1 MEKSQ
6 SIKSIAKALGLFQIK
21 MQPLKKDATNPF
33 FKSRYVTLNNI
44 LENIEIPLQ
53 ECELTFTQFPDGDC
67 LTTILIH
74 IPSGEYLQACYQL
87 HPVKQDPQS
96 IGSAITYARRYALGA
111 ILALNIDI
119 DDDGNHASGNTQ
131 QPTQQHSAPQPEDN
145 RKWLNQFTDK
155 TMKSET
161 IDWTNAVTKLKG
173 GAVKM
178 KNIEA
183 VYKMSKETKLA
194 LEKAIA

>member
-1 MEKSQ
+1 MIKSE
-6 SIKSIAKALGLFQIK
+6 SIKEIAKALGLFQIK

-33 FKSRYVTLNNI
+33 FKSKYVTLNNI

-67 LTTILIH
+67 LTTLLIH

-119 DDDGNHASGNTQ
+119 DDDGNHASGNIN
-131 QPTQQHSAPQPEDN
+131 QPTQQPIEDN

-161 IDWTNAVTKLKG
+161 KDWINAVTKLKG

-183 VYKMSKETKLA
+183 VYKMSSETKLS
-194 LEKAIA
+194 LEKATK

>member
-1 MEKSQ
+1 MIKSE
-6 SIKSIAKALGLFQIK
+6 SIKEIAKALGLFQIK

-33 FKSRYVTLNNI
+33 FKSKYVTLNNI

-67 LTTILIH
+67 LTTLLIH

-119 DDDGNHASGNTQ
+119 DDDGNHASGNIN
-131 QPTQQHSAPQPEDN
+131 QPTQQAIEDN

-161 IDWTNAVTKLKG
+161 KDWINAVTKLKG

-183 VYKMSKETKLA
+183 VYKMSSETKLS
-194 LEKAIA
+194 LEKATK